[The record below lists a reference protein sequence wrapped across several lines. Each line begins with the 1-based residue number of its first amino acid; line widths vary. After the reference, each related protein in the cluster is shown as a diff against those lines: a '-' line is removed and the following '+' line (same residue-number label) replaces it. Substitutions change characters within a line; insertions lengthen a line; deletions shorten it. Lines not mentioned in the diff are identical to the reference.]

1 MTTAII
7 VAAGKS
13 ARMGGDVDKAFL
25 SLGPKPVLAYSLMTF
40 EACPDIDKIVLVVR
54 KDQLVAAKSASQM
67 FGCRKVAAIVAGGAT
82 RQESVGNGMAA
93 CDPETTMVCVHDGAR
108 PCITSAL
115 ISETIRT
122 AKRTGSGVA
131 AAKVTDTL
139 KSVDHGQVVA
149 STIYRAKVWSVQT
162 PQTFKFDILRRALEK
177 AKQDKANFT
186 DEASAVEH
194 LGESVH
200 LVPSSFPNIKITV
213 TDDLKVAA
221 LLLGIH

>member
-54 KDQLVAAKSASQM
+54 KDHLAAAKSVAQM
-67 FGCRKVAAIVAGGAT
+67 FGCRKVGAIVAGGAT
-82 RQESVGNGMAA
+82 RQDSVGNGLGA

-108 PCITSAL
+108 PCITAAL

-122 AKRTGSGVA
+122 ARRTGAAVA

-149 STIYRAKVWSVQT
+149 STVDRAKVWAVQT

-177 AKQDKANFT
+177 AKQDEFSFT

-200 LVPSSFPNIKITV
+200 LVSSSFPNIKITV
-213 TDDLKVAA
+213 TDDLTVAA